1 MLPETS
7 HPLFPANPSKSW
19 SPVKPPPLFENSVG
33 GSTQPAESGKWR
45 GEGGGGG
52 EYYVYTLQIYSDF
65 VFLHY
70 ITYFQ
75 LRFSIISFQ
84 TIFSWINFH
93 KIPICHIRDILKQ
106 AGKFL

>member
-7 HPLFPANPSKSW
+7 HPLFPATPSKSW
-19 SPVKPPPLFENSVG
+19 SPVKPPHFLKIRLEA
-33 GSTQPAESGKWR
+33 QPNLQKVES
-45 GEGGGGG
+45 GGGGG